1 MTLHRIGIL
10 TLGLTL
16 LLAGCAAR
24 QATVSTGGARGQYDL
39 AMKTYERHHYDE
51 AILEFQ
57 KVLYNYPGL
66 SYVDSV
72 QFWFAMS
79 YHGREDFH
87 LAIPEFRRLITN
99 FPNSELID
107 DAAFMI
113 GKSYFDAA
121 PKNVGLDQTDTENA
135 IKELT
140 AYLEDYPNSDRRHEG
155 EFLLSQAIEKI
166 VEKEFRAGR
175 QYYRM
180 GNLVSSRIYLEDV
193 IKEHPDAKC
202 IPEALYLLANIDE
215 KQKHYSD
222 ARDKL
227 NNLINTFPRSEFF
240 AKAGKMKAKMEERIA
255 AGPASGVGQDSVKV
269 TQQKSE

>member
-10 TLGLTL
+10 TLGLAFM
-16 LLAGCAAR
+16 LAGCAAR
-24 QATVSTGGARGQYDL
+24 QATVNTNPREQYDL
-39 AMKTYERHHYDE
+39 AMKAYQEQHHAD

-79 YHGREDFH
+79 YHGSEDFH

-140 AYLEDYPNSDRRHEG
+140 SYLEDYPNSDRLREG
-155 EFLLSQAIEKI
+155 EFLLSQAIEKM
-166 VEKEFRAGR
+166 VEKQFRAGR
-175 QYYRM
+175 QYFRM
-180 GNLVSSRIYLEDV
+180 GNMISSRIYFEDV
-193 IKEHPDAKC
+193 IKEHPEAKC
-202 IPEALYLLANIDE
+202 IPEALYLLAKVDE

-227 NNLINTFPRSEFF
+227 ANLINAFPQSEFF
-240 AKAGKMKAKMEERIA
+240 AKAGKMKVKMEEKIA
-255 AGPASGVGQDSVKV
+255 SEPAGGVGQDSVKV

>member
-10 TLGLTL
+10 TLGLAL
-16 LLAGCAAR
+16 MLAGCAAK
-24 QATVSTGGARGQYDL
+24 QATVVGTGARGQYDL
-39 AMKTYERHHYDE
+39 AMRAYERQHHDE
-51 AILEFQ
+51 AVIEFQ

-99 FPNSELID
+99 FPNSELIN

-121 PKNVGLDQTDTENA
+121 PTNVGLDQTDTENA
-135 IKELT
+135 IRELT
-140 AYLEDYPNSDRRHEG
+140 TYLEDYPNSSRSHEG
-155 EFLLSQAIEKI
+155 ELLLSQAIEKM
-166 VEKEFRAGR
+166 VEKEFRAAR
-175 QYYRM
+175 QYFRM
-180 GNLVSSRIYLEDV
+180 GNLVSSRIYFEDV
-193 IKEHPDAKC
+193 IKEHPEAKC
-202 IPEALYLLANIDE
+202 VPEALYLLAKIDE
-215 KQKHYSD
+215 KQKRYSD

-227 NNLINTFPRSEFF
+227 ANLIKTFPQSEFF
-240 AKAGKMKAKMEERIA
+240 AKADKMKAKMEERIA
-255 AGPASGVGQDSVKV
+255 AEPASGVGQDSVKV

>member
-16 LLAGCAAR
+16 MLVGCAAR
-24 QATVSTGGARGQYDL
+24 QAGVSTGGARAQYDY
-39 AMKTYERHHYDE
+39 AMSAYNKHHYDQ
-51 AILEFQ
+51 ATLEFQ

-66 SYVDSV
+66 SFVDSV

-79 YHGREDFH
+79 YYSREDYH
-87 LAIPEFRRLITN
+87 LGIPEFRRVITN

-121 PKNVGLDQTDTENA
+121 PKNVGLDQTDTDNA

-140 AYLEDYPNSDRRHEG
+140 SFLEDYPNSDRLPEG
-155 EFLLSQAIEKI
+155 QSLLARALEKMT
-166 VEKEFRAGR
+166 EKEFRSGR
-175 QYYRM
+175 QYFRM
-180 GNLVSSRIYLEDV
+180 GYLSSARIYLEDV
-193 IKEHPDAKC
+193 IKEHPEAGC
-202 IPEALYLLANIDE
+202 VPEALYLLAKVDE
-215 KQKHYSD
+215 KEKHYSD

-227 NNLINTFPRSEFF
+227 TNLINTFPQSEF
-240 AKAGKMKAKMEERIA
+240 AIKAGKLKAKVEAKIA
-255 AGPASGVGQDSVKV
+255 TEPAGGASQDSVRV